1 MLDLS
6 WIVDSISD
14 SRFMIFD
21 VLIQHWS
28 FNIILFAKMS
38 QLSWMYIFRVNVD
51 RCCCCCCCFFFFDIV
66 SHLFWW
72 LLEVMGNRQ
81 NIVFFLLFGWKWQC
95 VYPFRWVFQDKV
107 QSCYFPSIPHLHQS
121 KLWNINNVLELLYV
135 NFLFQSDSSERLW
148 KITGIVFG
156 FLNFRLQHLWT
167 FPRNGSGLWL
177 LDFHRLHQRILS
189 HKWHVLAFSKFVVS
203 SPVVTIL
210 MDMVDI
216 SYTFPK
222 MNDKLF
228 CKILTFIPF
237 VSHDWLHIKLLFRS
251 LACKEEA
258 MSWRPV
264 FLIFICKTLFWF
276 FFLKFQSPLWKIR
289 NQHNRQI
296 ELASCGSCFL
306 ISRFHH
312 QA

>member
-1 MLDLS
+1 M
-6 WIVDSISD
+6 
-14 SRFMIFD
+14 D
-21 VLIQHWS
+21 VHFPCQCRSL
-28 FNIILFAKMS
+28 L
-38 QLSWMYIFRVNVD
+38 LLLL
-51 RCCCCCCCFFFFDIV
+51 FFFFDIV

-72 LLEVMGNRQ
+72 LLEVMGNQQ

-95 VYPFRWVFQDKV
+95 VHPFRWVFQDKA
-107 QSCYFPSIPHLHQS
+107 QSCYFPFLFLTFTKQS
-121 KLWNINNVLELLYV
+121 FWNINNVLELLYV

-148 KITGIVFG
+148 KIIGIVFG

-167 FPRNGSGLWL
+167 FPRNDSGLWL

-210 MDMVDI
+210 MNMVDI

-222 MNDKLF
+222 MNDELF
-228 CKILTFIPF
+228 CKILISSPF
-237 VSHDWLHIKLLFRS
+237 VSHDWLPIKLLFRS

-258 MSWRPV
+258 ISWRPV

-276 FFLKFQSPLWKIR
+276 FFSSFNPLCGKF
-289 NQHNRQI
+289 
-296 ELASCGSCFL
+296 E
-306 ISRFHH
+306 ISITDK
-312 QA
+312 

>member
-1 MLDLS
+1 MRAKNSSYAWSLVNCRLHQRLS
-6 WIVDSISD
+6 LHDFRCTNSTLEFQYHSVCKKWASNLGCTFSVSMSIVVVV
-14 SRFMIFD
+14 FF
-21 VLIQHWS
+21 LI
-28 FNIILFAKMS
+28 L
-38 QLSWMYIFRVNVD
+38 
-51 RCCCCCCCFFFFDIV
+51 

-72 LLEVMGNRQ
+72 LLEVMGNQQ

-95 VYPFRWVFQDKV
+95 VHPFRWVFQNKA
-107 QSCYFPSIPHLHQS
+107 QTIPHLHQS

-148 KITGIVFG
+148 KLTGIVFG

-167 FPRNGSGLWL
+167 FPRNDSGLWL

-222 MNDKLF
+222 MNDELF
-228 CKILTFIPF
+228 CKILIFSRF
-237 VSHDWLHIKLLFRS
+237 VSRDWLHIKLIFRS

-258 MSWRPV
+258 ISWRPV

-276 FFLKFQSPLWKIR
+276 FSQVSIPSVENSKS
-289 NQHNRQI
+289 
-296 ELASCGSCFL
+296 A
-306 ISRFHH
+306 
-312 QA
+312 

>member
-1 MLDLS
+1 MS
-6 WIVDSISD
+6 IV
-14 SRFMIFD
+14 
-21 VLIQHWS
+21 V
-28 FNIILFAKMS
+28 
-38 QLSWMYIFRVNVD
+38 VVVV
-51 RCCCCCCCFFFFDIV
+51 FFFWY
-66 SHLFWW
+66 LF
-72 LLEVMGNRQ
+72 
-81 NIVFFLLFGWKWQC
+81 FG
-95 VYPFRWVFQDKV
+95 D
-107 QSCYFPSIPHLHQS
+107 LHQS
-121 KLWNINNVLELLYV
+121 KLWNINNVYFELLYV

-228 CKILTFIPF
+228 CQILTFSPF

-312 QA
+312 QAWGPWLAHVLGRFRCVRTLPQLFRRNSDISCRSELDHFDLKFEMKEVWSCVW